1 MKKTVTTIIVSL
13 VMALGHAQE
22 MPDLIPP
29 SPEATALAKYVD
41 IPVSFYNGTPDI
53 KVPIHTMDLE
63 GMSIPIHLS
72 YHAKGILVEE
82 IASRVGL
89 GWTLNFGGVIT
100 RQIRGSADEYIPN
113 GVRGY
118 LRDNFYET
126 FFTADS
132 TRLRIYNSDLLGE
145 QDLYPDSFMFNFL
158 GYSGKFIFDQRT
170 KLPIIQH
177 FTDLKIVPVWAS
189 GTVGE
194 ISGWE
199 VTTPDGYTL
208 HFGLSKNTLRTA
220 RDKENILE
228 NLSFFNNNLSSTMG
242 SGSFNAYTAWYLMD
256 ITGPGGKTI
265 TFTYEEEQ
273 PNYCRRSFDKFEAG
287 TSLPASYFAKV
298 RPVQNQILEIQH
310 DQGKIKFRATTA
322 RQDLNN
328 ARTLDKIEITKL
340 DNSLVKSYEFNY
352 SYTTAPVDSN
362 VLAALA
368 SCDTLANKRL
378 FLDSITVNDKL
389 ESAPLPPYQ
398 FFYNS
403 TALPHRFSNAQDTW
417 GYYNGKNNGQFLTF
431 FDYGT
436 TTINREVDTLRSQ
449 AGMLTRMELPT
460 GGSLNYEYEHNR
472 AIPPGYFKDLLFPDT
487 NPTVTKGATLA
498 KDPSRYNGT
507 FYESEP
513 FTIGNIVGTA
523 QVNTMLGLES
533 DCGTDQLMV
542 TCPYTAQLIGPQTNV
557 TLLNNRVDMTLSP
570 GTYVI
575 KVTPNT
581 GIPNDHSNIFIHP
594 FSVLVSWKENVNDQ
608 ATGTELLFTS
618 GNRIK
623 KTVLNDA
630 FGGTIEKEYEY
641 RDPQGLSSG
650 KVFSLPSY
658 YFKDDIV
665 GGVVV
670 LNRKYGARPGS
681 PLTYEQGN
689 HEGYEYVTEH
699 ISGANGREG
708 KTEYQFT
715 AFADSGDFHTFPYH
729 LATDNEWMRGKPLGT
744 KYYRKESQGY
754 TLIKE
759 IKNEYRYGGTVG
771 SALHL
776 MTPPLSP
783 SDPMGGIYEAGRT
796 THVATFIVFSDQDGT
811 LNDPDEHNE
820 FTPFY
825 LTGGTLDLYSKEET
839 TYDGASALTERT
851 VYAQDY
857 DKHYQLS
864 GSETTANNT
873 KRVVTKTYYPA
884 NKNELSGLSP
894 SASAALDLLQT
905 ARPGQAVQVEQTV
918 LNDQDIVLSKTT
930 TRTNFLN
937 WGGNLVLPQNVQ
949 TAKDDDNLENRI
961 EYVDYD
967 TQGNLLEVSRANGP
981 PVSYIWGYRGQ
992 YPVAKIENATRA
1004 NIEALPDFTTDF
1016 NTGNGGLTTAQENT
1030 LRTDSSM
1037 EDALVTTYTY
1047 DPLVGIT
1054 SMTDPR
1060 GYTLRYEYDG
1070 HNRLMAIKDDDGNLV
1085 EEYKYNYKNQ

>member
-1 MKKTVTTIIVSL
+1 MKKTVTTIMVSL

-63 GMSIPIHLS
+63 GMSIPIQLS

-113 GVRGY
+113 GVKGY

-126 FFTADS
+126 FFNDS
-132 TRLRIYNSDLLGE
+132 ITRRRIYDSVLLGE

-177 FTDLKIVPVWAS
+177 FTDLKIVPTWAS

-208 HFGLSKNTLRTA
+208 HFGLSKNALRTA
-220 RDKENILE
+220 RDKENIKL
-228 NLSFFNNNLSSTMG
+228 NLSFSDGMLSSTTG

-265 TFTYEEEQ
+265 TFTYQEER
-273 PNYCRRSFDKFEAG
+273 PNYCRRSYDKVNFG
-287 TSLPASYFAKV
+287 TNVISTYFSEV
-298 RPVQNQILEIQH
+298 EPVQNQISEIQY

-328 ARTLDKIEITKL
+328 AKTLDKIEITKL
-340 DNSLVKSYEFNY
+340 NDSLIKSYEFNY
-352 SYTTAPVDSN
+352 TYTTAPVDSN

-368 SCDTLANKRL
+368 ACDTKANKRL
-378 FLDSITVNDKL
+378 FLNSITINDKL
-389 ESAPLPPYQ
+389 ESATLPPYQ
-398 FFYNS
+398 FSYN
-403 TALPHRFSNAQDTW
+403 TVPLPHRFSNAQDTW
-417 GYYNGKNNGQFLTF
+417 GYYNGKNNGQHLTF
-431 FDYGT
+431 FDYGA
-436 TTINREVDTLRSQ
+436 TTIDREVDTLKSQ
-449 AGMLTRMELPT
+449 AGMLTKIQLPT

-472 AIPPGYFKDLLFPDT
+472 AIPPEYFKDLLFPDT
-487 NPTVTKGATLA
+487 NPTVSKGAGLA

-523 QVNTMLGLES
+523 QVNAMLGLVS

-557 TLLNNRVDMTLSP
+557 TLINKRVDMILSP

-581 GIPNDHSNIFIHP
+581 GIPNDHNDIFIHP
-594 FSVLVSWKENVNDQ
+594 FGVSVSWKENVDDQ

-630 FGGTIEKEYEY
+630 FGGTMEKEYEY

-650 KVFSLPSY
+650 KVFSLPAY
-658 YFKDDIV
+658 YFKDDVV

-670 LNRKYGARPGS
+670 LKRKYGARPGS

-715 AFADSGDFHTFPYH
+715 AFPDSGNFHTFPYH
-729 LATDNEWMRGKPLGT
+729 LATDNEWMRGKPVGT
-744 KYYRKESQGY
+744 KYYKKESQGHI
-754 TLIKE
+754 LIKE
-759 IKNEYRYGGTVG
+759 IKNNYRYGGTVG
-771 SALHL
+771 SAFHL

-811 LNDPDEHNE
+811 FDDSDEHNE

-825 LTGGTLDLYSKEET
+825 LTGGALDLYSKEEI

-864 GSETTANNT
+864 GTETTTNNT
-873 KRVVTKTYYPA
+873 KRIVTKTYYPA
-884 NKNELSGLSP
+884 NKSELSGLSP

-905 ARPGQAVQVEQTV
+905 RRPGQAVQVEQSV
-918 LNDQDIVLSKTT
+918 LNDQDTALSKTT
-930 TRTNFLN
+930 TRTNFLD

-961 EYVDYD
+961 EYLDYD
-967 TQGNLLEVSRANGP
+967 AQGNLLEVSRANGP
-981 PVSYIWGYRGQ
+981 TVSYIWGYNKQ
-992 YPVAKIENATRA
+992 YPIAKIENASYTGIA
-1004 NIEALPDFTTDF
+1004 SAL
-1016 NTGNGGLTTAQENT
+1016 GISEST
-1030 LRTDSSM
+1030 LRNYNETHLASLNGLRTNPSLQNAM
-1037 EDALVTTYTY
+1037 ITTYTY

-1060 GYTLRYEYDG
+1060 GYTTKYIYDNFNRLAHIEDADG
-1070 HNRLMAIKDDDGNLV
+1070 HMI
-1085 EEYKYNYKNQ
+1085 EQYNYHYKN